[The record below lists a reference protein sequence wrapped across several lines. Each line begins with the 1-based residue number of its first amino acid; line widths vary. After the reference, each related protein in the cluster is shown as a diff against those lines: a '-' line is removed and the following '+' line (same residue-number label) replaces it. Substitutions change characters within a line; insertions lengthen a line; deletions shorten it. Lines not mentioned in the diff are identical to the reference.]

1 MKLTRPIYRLKRDAR
16 IAARTKDI
24 PLHSALNRVAAD
36 EGFASWS
43 LLAACHADMSP
54 EAAFY
59 QRLRAGNL
67 ALIGGRPGQGKTM
80 MALKLAREALN
91 GGNASMF
98 FTLEYSL
105 QGVADRLKQLDI
117 PVGSERRFHVDC
129 SNDICADYIAG
140 KMRTARRGTLAV
152 IDYLQILDQKREK
165 PPAVALN
172 IFSPLAA
179 TTRSP
184 NVATIKTFSLAE
196 LVCGTTALTYL
207 LNPFILL
214 YPPSMSGSKFCSSN
228 ASPGCIINVERFKTN
243 PPWQLNAVGCTCDR
257 SGILH
262 YSWI

>member
-36 EGFASWS
+36 EGFVSWS

-105 QGVADRLKQLDI
+105 QGVADRLKQLDM
-117 PVGSERRFHVDC
+117 PVGSERRFQVDC

-165 PPAVALN
+165 PPIEIQV
-172 IFSPLAA
+172 
-179 TTRSP
+179 RSLK
-184 NVATIKTFSLAE
+184 AFAE
-196 LVCGTTALTYL
+196 
-207 LNPFILL
+207 
-214 YPPSMSGSKFCSSN
+214 SMGQ
-228 ASPGCIINVERFKTN
+228 IIVFLS
-243 PPWQLNAVGCTCDR
+243 QIDR
-257 SGILH
+257 SFETSGRTCPDMSDVRLPNPLDLSLFDHCVFLH
-262 YSWI
+262 AGQMEMKQNRFGAGN